1 MLRPS
6 RKHACHRLSGVPC
19 HRTLPTA
26 RASTRGGPYGSNQ
39 CVLCHARPPK
49 RQTATGTNSQYLGR
63 DVSYLPSFAS
73 FLTRVQCVSSPFLV
87 CLYHLLRASLPLL
100 YLVTIRERRVIFLN
114 TGLIPLIRMCLEW
127 GRLLWSSLVLS
138 CISRIPRCVM
148 CCDCG
153 ERTGRHPVDMAR

>member
-1 MLRPS
+1 MHTLQTPEGSDRCSCCPSPSLTMIRVFILCMRPS

-73 FLTRVQCVSSPFLV
+73 FLTRVQCVSPLHSLFACTTCCGHHFPCSISSPSVNAGLYFLT
-87 CLYHLLRASLPLL
+87 P
-100 YLVTIRERRVIFLN
+100 
-114 TGLIPLIRMCLEW
+114 
-127 GRLLWSSLVLS
+127 
-138 CISRIPRCVM
+138 
-148 CCDCG
+148 D
-153 ERTGRHPVDMAR
+153 